1 LLNQAAFSS
10 GAMYPK
16 RTRRGRECFFN
27 PAALVVKFGKSPRHA
42 LQLRVLGHKSLFRGE
57 PVKKVT
63 AFFLFVL
70 LGLVLSVP
78 TIAEAG
84 TRSPQQK
91 ATKNSQKAYKKT
103 LKQQKKSQKKNMKS
117 QKKATKSWKKQHSS
131 GH

>member
-1 LLNQAAFSS
+1 
-10 GAMYPK
+10 M
-16 RTRRGRECFFN
+16 
-27 PAALVVKFGKSPRHA
+27 
-42 LQLRVLGHKSLFRGE
+42 
-57 PVKKVT
+57 KKIT

-78 TIAEAG
+78 TIAEA
-84 TRSPQQK
+84 RINPARHK

>member
-1 LLNQAAFSS
+1 
-10 GAMYPK
+10 M
-16 RTRRGRECFFN
+16 
-27 PAALVVKFGKSPRHA
+27 
-42 LQLRVLGHKSLFRGE
+42 FRGE

-78 TIAEAG
+78 TIAQAG
-84 TRSPQQK
+84 RRNPAQHK

>member
-1 LLNQAAFSS
+1 MLNQDAFSS
-10 GAMYPK
+10 GTGYPK

-27 PAALVVKFGKSPRHA
+27 PTALVVKFRRGPRHA
-42 LQLRVLGHKSLFRGE
+42 PQLRVLGQKSLFCGE

-78 TIAEAG
+78 TIAQAG
-84 TRSPQQK
+84 THPARHK

-117 QKKATKSWKKQHSS
+117 QKKATKDWKKHHSS

>member
-1 LLNQAAFSS
+1 LS
-10 GAMYPK
+10 GTRYPK
-16 RTRRGRECFFN
+16 RTRRGRECFFD
-27 PAALVVKFGKSPRHA
+27 PAALVVKFRRGPRYA
-42 LQLRVLGHKSLFRGE
+42 PQLRVLGQKSLIRGE

-70 LGLVLSVP
+70 LGLALSVP
-78 TIAEAG
+78 TIAQAG
-84 TRSPQQK
+84 TNPAHQK

-117 QKKATKSWKKQHSS
+117 QTKATKSWKKQHSS